1 MSAEWRVMIQYDEQV
16 GAGGFPMPWQG
27 VDGSAAV
34 TKDAEMVG
42 MSIVVTWKA
51 VETVA

>member
-1 MSAEWRVMIQYDEQV
+1 MIQYDEQV
-16 GAGGFPMPWQG
+16 GAGGFPMLWQG
-27 VDGSAAV
+27 DDGTAAV

-42 MSIVVTWKA
+42 MSMAVTWKA